1 MTQECLHASN
11 VRRWAASRRAIAG
24 IATVSIFVSLL
35 GLALVWVFTSRESL
49 AQPARTIPQNLI
61 VRGYIAAA
69 VGQSSDA
76 EKSGLFSRTVAGKD
90 IYLPGVEVFLAVPGT
105 GKPAG
110 TAKTD
115 LSGRFTLHAPDRGRY
130 LICWNSSLYGD
141 GCDANIISAGSTP
154 LFVSTIRIRLPRL
167 ADHVALIGHVT
178 SADGALPR
186 TFEPLLNINAF
197 ATVNLEDEK
206 GGLIATAYVNNF
218 GDYLLPHVPAKQK
231 IRLTASIEAA
241 RFTQEIWPEAQIEAA
256 ALHQVNLKFE
266 NHRPRLDPVV
276 AFDSVSN
283 SRVQNAAPG
292 STINVVAQARDR
304 DGDPVEFAW
313 FLDPADGVLS
323 ATRGSTAQWKLP
335 ATRGRSS
342 VTVVAYDGKGGYDK
356 AVFSVHADERGV
368 PFTGSVVTPTGAPV
382 ANAAIEIVGNAVV
395 MTDARGR
402 FQTNVKEADRYVF
415 NVRKE
420 GFALNSRVYDRGVTG
435 GRWILRPA
443 QVIIINPTRNVAI
456 THQRSERD
464 CPGPESARAGL
475 GAAGR
480 SLTIPQWQDG
490 KGNVTDA
497 PPWWSGPR
505 SVAQLGKRN
514 IGASPPTLGE
524 RQPVI
529 LSRDLKLPGCG
540 PGITVEIP
548 ANSILDANGRPATAP
563 IKVAIATVDLLSSQQ
578 MPGDDSVVPAGG
590 NGAYLKSYGAGSL
603 DLPSGFKLK
612 PGASAKITI
621 PVDRSRLIGGT
632 LPATVPLLSYNEQ
645 KGLWEEE
652 GKLTMSVRNG
662 VRIYGGTVKH
672 FTTYNADTFFTN
684 AACLRVFS
692 PSLPGSYNLEVMS
705 PYPDGTAHYKNYP
718 IDNVASTEHV
728 IFNITPNANMTLAP
742 MTSGSTPQLLG
753 FYIVNSGG
761 PETPSH
767 SPSPPPGPPY
777 ESCNNFVVLTIDN
790 APHSPFGGEFLHGL
804 GFFDAANLGFDDLTA
819 AAPTGN
825 VLRDAIVAASR
836 AYYAQVDPNLDRDT
850 FAKFKTKHGFDQD
863 PNVSVSGEVV
873 AQYANSGDLG
883 FGRDMH
889 CLKNGNGDVACYV
902 TNYGTGYT
910 NIYDPI
916 SGGGPGTP
924 DQDDADAAGQRNTV
938 GLSAELATVAM
949 EYSPIENDVSGVK
962 VVKFFVYKKNFP
974 NAGDYGRSISANL
987 DGRGERPV
995 PQLCMTCHGGAL
1007 PQQSGGAAVFGSA
1020 DDTKLGSRFLP
1031 FDHRFFTFPSTPASL
1046 SKANQ
1051 EASIKALNQQ
1061 IVNAAPP
1068 AAAGDPIGELISA
1081 MYNNGASATQI
1092 PNVTVAGWVNGASA
1106 NAPNQASFYQG
1117 VLAPAC
1123 RTCHVAQPYPQLQF
1137 NTSDKFLNVSTA
1149 VTANNKLMLGTAQ
1162 LRVCGD
1168 YVMAHALR
1176 THEIF
1181 WNEYWDASWGPQPST
1196 PFPTQFQD
1204 FGDGV
1209 GGSTWK
1215 AGLCTSF
1222 ISDTV
1227 SSPSNFYEQSIQPIW
1242 NGKCV
1247 ACHVSTFSLPLTQ
1260 GVSFDALVPPGPARV
1275 VPGNDNPAESGNT
1288 LLDRITRTGTGRMPQ
1303 GCIAPPTPPGAGQ
1316 LPCLEQADIAKI
1328 KAWIRSGAN

>member
-1 MTQECLHASN
+1 MTQDFLHAGN
-11 VRRWAASRRAIAG
+11 IGRWAASRPIAG
-24 IATVSIFVSLL
+24 IATVSLFVSLL
-35 GLALVWVFTSRESL
+35 GIALIFVFTGHESL
-49 AQPARTIPQNLI
+49 AQPAKIIPQNLM

-69 VGQSSDA
+69 VGQSNDA

-90 IYLPGVEVFLAVPGT
+90 IHLPGVEVYLTQPGT
-105 GKPAG
+105 GTPAR

-115 LSGRFTLHAPDRGRY
+115 LSGRFTLHAPDKGRY
-130 LICWNSSLYGD
+130 LICWKSSLYGD
-141 GCDANIISAGSTP
+141 GCDANFISVGSAP
-154 LFVSTIRIRLPRL
+154 LFVSTIRIRVPRL
-167 ADHVALIGHVT
+167 ADHVAVMGHVT

-206 GGLIATAYVNNF
+206 GGVIATAYVNNF
-218 GDYLLPHVPAKQK
+218 GDYLLPHVPARKK
-231 IRLTASIEAA
+231 IRLTAAIEAA
-241 RFTQEIWPEAQIEAA
+241 RFTQEIWPEAQIETA
-256 ALHQVNLKFE
+256 ALHRVNLKFE
-266 NHRPRLDPVV
+266 NHRPRLDPVA
-276 AFDSVSN
+276 AFGSVSTRALQ
-283 SRVQNAAPG
+283 SAAPG
-292 STINVVAQARDR
+292 STINVVAQARDK
-304 DGDPVEFAW
+304 DGDPVKLAW

-323 ATRGSTAQWKLP
+323 ATGGSTAQWKLP
-335 ATRGRSS
+335 ATRGRTSL
-342 VTVVAYDGKGGYDK
+342 TVVAYDGKGGYDK
-356 AVFSVHADERGV
+356 AVFSLHADDRGV
-368 PFTGSVVTPTGAPV
+368 PFTGSVVTPSGAPV

-395 MTDARGR
+395 TTDARGR

-443 QVIIINPTRNVAI
+443 QVVTINPTRNVAI
-456 THQRSERD
+456 THQRGEND
-464 CPGPESARAGL
+464 CLGPESARAGL
-475 GAAGR
+475 GAAGQ

-490 KGNVTDA
+490 KGNVTD
-497 PPWWSGPR
+497 PPSWWAGPR

-529 LSRDLKLPGCG
+529 LSRDLKLQKCG

-548 ANSILDANGRPATAP
+548 ANSILDANGRLATAP

-621 PVDRSRLIGGT
+621 PVDRARLIAGT

-652 GKLTMSVRNG
+652 DKLTMSVRNG
-662 VRIYGGTVKH
+662 VQIYSGNVKH

-705 PYPDGTAHYKNYP
+705 PYPDGTPHYKNYP
-718 IDNVASTEHV
+718 IDNVTSTEHV

-767 SPSPPPGPPY
+767 SPNPPPGPPY
-777 ESCNNFVVLTIDN
+777 TSCNNFVVLTIDS
-790 APHSPFGGEFLHGL
+790 APNSPTGGEFLHGL

-825 VLRDAIVAASR
+825 ALRDAIVAAWR
-836 AYYAQVDPNLDRDT
+836 AYYAQVDPNTDRDT
-850 FAKFKTKHGFDQD
+850 FAKFKTKHGFDQN
-863 PNVSVSGEVV
+863 PNVSVTGEVV

-889 CLKNGNGDVACYV
+889 CLKNGSGDVACYV

-910 NIYDPI
+910 NVAP
-916 SGGGPGTP
+916 GGGTT

-938 GLSAELATVAM
+938 GASAELATVAM
-949 EYSPIENDVSGVK
+949 EYSAIENDPSGVK
-962 VVKFFVYKKNFP
+962 AVKFFVYKKNFP

-1007 PQQSGGAAVFGSA
+1007 PQQSGGAAVFSSA
-1020 DDTKLGSRFLP
+1020 DDVKLGSRFLP
-1031 FDHRFFTFPSTPASL
+1031 FDHRFFTFPSSPASL
-1046 SKANQ
+1046 SKASQ
-1051 EASIKALNQQ
+1051 ETSIKALNEQ
-1061 IVNAAPP
+1061 IVTAAPP
-1068 AAAGDPIGELISA
+1068 AAAGDPIGELIAA
-1081 MYNNGASATQI
+1081 MYNSGASATQI

-1123 RTCHVAQPYPQLQF
+1123 RTCHVAQQYPQLQF
-1137 NTSDKFLNVSTA
+1137 NTSEKFVNLDGA
-1149 VTANNKLMLGTAQ
+1149 VTTNNKLMLGTAQ
-1162 LRVCGD
+1162 MRVCGD

-1181 WNEYWDASWGPQPST
+1181 WNEYWDASWGAPPST
-1196 PFPTQFQD
+1196 PFPNQFQN
-1204 FGDGV
+1204 FGDGI

-1215 AGLCTSF
+1215 AALCTSF
-1222 ISDTV
+1222 ISGTV

-1247 ACHVSTFSLPLTQ
+1247 ACHISGGAAGFRPLTQ
-1260 GVSFDALVPPGPARV
+1260 GVSYGQLVPSKVSPP
-1275 VPGNDNPAESGNT
+1275 NDSDTSGV
-1288 LLDRITRTGTGRMPQ
+1288 LLQRITGAGPGAKMPQ
-1303 GCIAPPTPPGAGQ
+1303 GCVPPPAPPGSGQ